1 MVKTLHFTSA
11 ALLSITQRSLRACLS
26 EDSRVLLFISQ
37 TFFELCGTYQFP
49 KFKVS
54 RAEYYLIT
62 LILQNRDN
70 LWYNL
75 RKFLIKRNKMG
86 IKILGTGSYLPP
98 QVVTNDDIAQA
109 LDTSDEWIYSHTGI
123 RSRHVAGE
131 GESTST
137 MAVEA
142 AKSAMAA
149 ANVAPED
156 IGLIIVATS
165 TPDYN
170 PFPSTA
176 CVVQGALGCVNAGA
190 FDLQAACAGFVYA
203 LEQARGF
210 VNFYPDKKALVI
222 GAESL
227 TRILDWTDRASCI
240 LFGDGAGAV
249 VLGNDAPPGMAS
261 TETKAHTILGADG
274 KGSHFIMRSGGCK
287 DSIGVK
293 PGGVMVK
300 PVPHLC
306 ELTLMGHDVFAFAVK
321 ALSKVAR
328 DLCDKLGTKPE
339 ELDRVFA
346 HQANGRIIEAT
357 ARRMKLPLEKFWLNL
372 ETTAN
377 TSAASI
383 PISLDQAVRAGE
395 LKDGMKIV
403 MVGFGAGLT
412 YAGTYCTWPN
422 L

>member
-1 MVKTLHFTSA
+1 
-11 ALLSITQRSLRACLS
+11 
-26 EDSRVLLFISQ
+26 
-37 TFFELCGTYQFP
+37 
-49 KFKVS
+49 
-54 RAEYYLIT
+54 
-62 LILQNRDN
+62 
-70 LWYNL
+70 
-75 RKFLIKRNKMG
+75 MG
-86 IKILGTGSYLPP
+86 ISILGTGSYLPP
-98 QVVTNDDIAQA
+98 KVVTNDDIAQS

-137 MAVEA
+137 MAAEA
-142 AKSAMAA
+142 GRAAMKAA
-149 ANVAPED
+149 GVKPED
-156 IGLIIVATS
+156 IGLIVLATS

-176 CVVQGALGCVNAGA
+176 CVVQDMLGCVNAGA

-227 TRILDWTDRASCI
+227 TRILDWTDRSSCI

-249 VLGNDAPPGMAS
+249 VLGNDEPPGVAS
-261 TETKAHTILGADG
+261 LKTKAHTILGADG
-274 KGSHFIMRSGGCK
+274 HGSHFIKRTGGCMQALPVSPDTK
-287 DSIGVK
+287 VPMK
-293 PGGVMVK
+293 PQ
-300 PVPHLC
+300 PFLP
-306 ELTLMGHDVFAFAVK
+306 ELTLKGHDVFVFAVK
-321 ALSKVAR
+321 TLAKVSS
-328 DLCDKLGTKPE
+328 DLCTMLGTSPDE
-339 ELDRVFA
+339 IDRVFA
-346 HQANGRIIEAT
+346 HQANGRIIEAV
-357 ARRMKLPLEKFWLNL
+357 ARRMKLPLDKFWLNL

-383 PISLDQAVRAGE
+383 PISLDQAVKAGE
-395 LKDGMKIV
+395 LKDGMRIV

-412 YAGTYCTWPN
+412 YAGTFCTWPN

>member
-1 MVKTLHFTSA
+1 
-11 ALLSITQRSLRACLS
+11 
-26 EDSRVLLFISQ
+26 
-37 TFFELCGTYQFP
+37 
-49 KFKVS
+49 
-54 RAEYYLIT
+54 
-62 LILQNRDN
+62 
-70 LWYNL
+70 
-75 RKFLIKRNKMG
+75 MG
-86 IKILGTGSYLPP
+86 IKILGTGSYLPEK
-98 QVVTNDDIAQA
+98 VVTNDEIARS
-109 LDTSDEWIYSHTGI
+109 LDTTDEWIFSHTGI
-123 RSRHVAGE
+123 HSRHVAGD

-137 MAVEA
+137 MAAKAARSAMEA
-142 AKSAMAA
+142 AG
-149 ANVAPED
+149 VQPDE
-156 IGLIIVATS
+156 IGLIVLATS

-176 CVVQGALGCVNAGA
+176 CIVQGMLGCKNAGA

-222 GAESL
+222 GAEAL
-227 TRILDWTDRASCI
+227 TRILDWTDRSSCI

-249 VLGNDAPPGMAS
+249 VLGNDEPPGVAS
-261 TETKAHTILGADG
+261 AKTSAHTILGADG
-274 KGSHFIMRSGGCK
+274 EGAHFITRTGGCK
-287 DSIGVK
+287 NALPFTPAGIPAKVD
-293 PGGVMVK
+293 PER
-300 PVPHLC
+300 P
-306 ELTLMGHDVFAFAVK
+306 ELILMGHDVFAFAVRT
-321 ALSKVAR
+321 LSKVAR
-328 DLCDKLGTKPE
+328 DLCTVLKTTPE

-346 HQANGRIIEAT
+346 HQANGRIIEAV
-357 ARRMKLPLEKFWLNL
+357 ARRMKLPLSKFWLNL

-395 LKDGMKIV
+395 LVDGMKIV

>member
-1 MVKTLHFTSA
+1 
-11 ALLSITQRSLRACLS
+11 
-26 EDSRVLLFISQ
+26 
-37 TFFELCGTYQFP
+37 
-49 KFKVS
+49 
-54 RAEYYLIT
+54 
-62 LILQNRDN
+62 
-70 LWYNL
+70 
-75 RKFLIKRNKMG
+75 MG
-86 IKILGTGSYLPP
+86 IRILGTGSYLPP
-98 QVVTNDDIAQA
+98 KVVTNDDIAQS

-123 RSRHVAGE
+123 HSRHVAGE

-137 MAVEA
+137 MAAKAGAAAMEA
-142 AKSAMAA
+142 AGVK
-149 ANVAPED
+149 PEE
-156 IGLIIVATS
+156 IGLIVLATS

-176 CVVQGALGCVNAGA
+176 CIVQGILGCKNAGA

-210 VNFYPDKKALVI
+210 VNFYPEKKALVI

-227 TRILDWTDRASCI
+227 TRVLDWTDRSSCI

-249 VLGNDAPPGMAS
+249 VLGNDEPPGVAS
-261 TETKAHTILGADG
+261 LKTKAHTILGADG
-274 KGSHFIMRSGGCK
+274 LGSHFISRTGGCK
-287 DSIGVK
+287 DALPIS
-293 PGGVMVK
+293 
-300 PVPHLC
+300 PVTQVPEKLLPFLP
-306 ELTLMGHDVFAFAVK
+306 ELTLKGHDVFVFAVK
-321 ALSKVAR
+321 TLAKVSS
-328 DLCDKLGTKPE
+328 DLCTMLGTTPGE
-339 ELDRVFA
+339 IDCVFA
-346 HQANGRIIEAT
+346 HQANGRIIEAV

-383 PISLDQAVRAGE
+383 PISLDQAVKAGE

-412 YAGTYCTWPN
+412 YAGTFCTWPN